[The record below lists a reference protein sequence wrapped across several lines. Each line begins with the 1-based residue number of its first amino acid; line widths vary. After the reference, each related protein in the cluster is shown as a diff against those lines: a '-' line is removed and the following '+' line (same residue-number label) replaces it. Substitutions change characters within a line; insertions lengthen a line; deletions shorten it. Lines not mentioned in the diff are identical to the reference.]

1 VVSIVHVASPSDW
14 VQAIELIDEYAASL
28 FVGLDFQD
36 FGDERAHLSEHYG
49 PPDGLFLLAREGPTA
64 LGCGGVRRFSDA
76 CCEMKRLYV
85 RPDGRGRGIGKMLV
99 TTLIAKARNLGYT
112 SMMLD
117 TLPSMKA
124 AQTLYRSLGFV
135 HVPPHRYNPIDG
147 AVFLKLDL
155 T

>member
-1 VVSIVHVASPSDW
+1 
-14 VQAIELIDEYAASL
+14 
-28 FVGLDFQD
+28 
-36 FGDERAHLSEHYG
+36 
-49 PPDGLFLLAREGPTA
+49 
-64 LGCGGVRRFSDA
+64 
-76 CCEMKRLYV
+76 
-85 RPDGRGRGIGKMLV
+85 MLV